1 MRDVLK
7 NLIDGMSE
15 AWVKVGK
22 YWRVPYKSAITQAG
36 LLGATN
42 GDKRNL
48 GGVFKWATDCREAMV
63 LVLMSQT
70 AMKMQEIWSVPA
82 VVLGQLPHSLKSD

>member
-1 MRDVLK
+1 MDEGWQ
-7 NLIDGMSE
+7 IP
-15 AWVKVGK
+15 A
-22 YWRVPYKSAITQAG
+22 YKSALPASLTALGCKGDEPII
-36 LLGATN
+36 LSIGATN